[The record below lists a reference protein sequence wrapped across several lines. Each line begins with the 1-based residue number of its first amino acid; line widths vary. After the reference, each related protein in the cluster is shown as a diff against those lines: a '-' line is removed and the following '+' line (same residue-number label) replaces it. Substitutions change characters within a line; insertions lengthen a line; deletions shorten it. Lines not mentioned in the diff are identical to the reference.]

1 MELLINNS
9 KFQAINSNGVPLV
22 GGKLYSYAAGT
33 TTPLTTYS
41 NYELSAANTN
51 PVILDSRGEAFVYCS
66 SLLKLILKTSD
77 DVVIWT
83 VDNIHPKFIFSSFS
97 DADGDTKI
105 EVEKIADEDKI
116 RLTCAGTEMLLISAL
131 GMSGPLLLDE
141 DNMISDSALHA
152 ASQQS
157 IKAYINSVGSIPI
170 GTIILVEK
178 DTAVVGYTLLTTVGD
193 MVVYITK
200 GSVAGGETGG
210 TAKTGGTWTQ
220 PDHTHT
226 GSSHQHELPFHMS
239 QHILR
244 YPSTAVFGTGA
255 NLTSYGAAGVNSV
268 VGAVAAALTKAEGT
282 SATGAG
288 ATVNTWRPPGRNF
301 TRQQRN

>member
-41 NYELSAANTN
+41 DYALTAANTN
-51 PVILDSRGEAFVYCS
+51 PVILDSRGEASVYCS
-66 SLLKLILKTSD
+66 SLLKLVLKTSD

-105 EVEKIADEDKI
+105 EVEKITDEDKI

-131 GMSGPLLLDE
+131 GMSGLLLLDE
-141 DNMISDSALHA
+141 DNMASDSALHA

-157 IKAYINSVGSIPI
+157 IKKYVDSFGSIPT
-170 GTIILVEK
+170 GEIILFEK
-178 DTAVVGYTLLTTVGD
+178 NTAVVGFTLLTTVDD
-193 MVVYITK
+193 MLVYITK
-200 GSVAGGETGG
+200 GSVAGGETGA
-210 TAKTGGTWTQ
+210 TNKTGGTWT
-220 PDHTHT
+220 TL
-226 GSSHQHELPFHMS
+226 GSGSH
-239 QHILR
+239 
-244 YPSTAVFGTGA
+244 
-255 NLTSYGAAGVNSV
+255 
-268 VGAVAAALTKAEGT
+268 ALTIAEMPQHRHVPGDGRKFLTGT
-282 SATGAG
+282 NLGGGYDVDSGGQGSDTQYTDYQGGNDAHSHPAP
-288 ATVNTWRPPGRNF
+288 ANTWRPPGRNF

>member
-157 IKAYINSVGSIPI
+157 IKKYVDSFGSIPT
-170 GTIILVEK
+170 GTILLFEK
-178 DTAVVGYTLLTTVGD
+178 DTAVVGYTLLTTLDD

-200 GSVAGGETGG
+200 GSVAGGAIGG
-210 TAKTGGTWTQ
+210 ESKAGGTWTTLASGS
-220 PDHTHT
+220 HTLTIAQMPAHRHVPNDGRKFRT
-226 GSSHQHELPFHMS
+226 GTNLGGPYDEDSGGQGADTQYTDYQGGGESHSHPA
-239 QHILR
+239 
-244 YPSTAVFGTGA
+244 PA
-255 NLTSYGAAGVNSV
+255 
-268 VGAVAAALTKAEGT
+268 
-282 SATGAG
+282 
-288 ATVNTWRPPGRNF
+288 NTWRPPGRNF